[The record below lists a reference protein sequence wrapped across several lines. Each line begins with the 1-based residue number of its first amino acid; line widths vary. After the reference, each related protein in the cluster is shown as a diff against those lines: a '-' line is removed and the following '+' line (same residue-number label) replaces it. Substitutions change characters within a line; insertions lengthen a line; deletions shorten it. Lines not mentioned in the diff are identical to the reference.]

1 MKQLSILFCCCF
13 LQMSLFAQNI
23 ALQLEKAVQKFEAD
37 SQMKH
42 AIVGISIV
50 NAETNEMVFEKNAQ
64 IGLAPAS

>member
-42 AIVGISIV
+42 A
-50 NAETNEMVFEKNAQ
+50 N
-64 IGLAPAS
+64 